1 MEKIN
6 FKDLKHKEFYI
17 MNVLDVK
24 PELDVYNKSLIYLLG
39 LSEDT
44 RNHFNNI
51 YDVEKREINIE
62 ELNAPWQTS
71 GSLAIT
77 RLAFNLF
84 NGFAGLD
91 IEDTENNEES
101 RITDKKKFAVDNI
114 FCYREYAPYFYEAI
128 KIRFEMNIQ

>member
-24 PELDVYNKSLIYLLG
+24 QELDVYNKSLIYLLG

-84 NGFAGLD
+84 NGFAGLENEYT
-91 IEDTENNEES
+91 IVIYYNNERRKE
-101 RITDKKKFAVDNI
+101 V
-114 FCYREYAPYFYEAI
+114 
-128 KIRFEMNIQ
+128 